1 MAEFQGR
8 ERTMQVVGR
17 SVQSLIRQDQ
27 FANITVSQSL
37 PQYTDLALNNLLY
50 TAFSATGTYIAP
62 AIAPLTTNAQH
73 MVYNPAGSGKLI
85 VPLACWMMIES
96 GTPAIGGSI
105 WSAITS
111 SAEGTTPT
119 AYTNSTKAGLGHTGT
134 AVGIYDSD
142 VTLDATPQWFM
153 LAAETRLA
161 ADVESAGI
169 YVGDMKGL
177 FVVPEDR
184 AFCMSRRDSAAG
196 STPLYQGGFIW
207 AELTGVA
214 QS

>member
-37 PQYTDLALNNLLY
+37 PKYTDLALNNLLY
-50 TAFSATGTYIAP
+50 TAFTATGTYAAP

-73 MVYNPAGSGKLI
+73 CLYNPAGSGKLI
-85 VPLACWMMIES
+85 VPLSCWTMLES
-96 GTPAIGGSI
+96 GTPAIRGSL
-105 WSAITS
+105 WGAVTA
-111 SAEGTTPT
+111 SAESTTMT
-119 AYTNSTKAGLGHTGT
+119 AYSNSTKAGLGHTGT
-134 AVGIYDSD
+134 AVGIYDAV
-142 VTLDATPQWFM
+142 VTLDATPQWFQ

-169 YVGDMKGL
+169 QVDDLKGL
-177 FVVPEDR
+177 IVVPEDR
-184 AFCMSRRDSAAG
+184 AFCISLRDSDTG
-196 STPLYQGGFIW
+196 STPLYNGGFIW